1 MAKTLEEVTEEA
13 LKLPAEDRAAL
24 SEMLEESLLS
34 DEERAIREEW
44 LDLAERRL
52 DEIHAGK
59 VELVSDEESIAR
71 ARAAL
76 ANARKAASGR

>member
-1 MAKTLEEVTEEA
+1 MAKTLEEVTEAA

-34 DEERAIREEW
+34 DEERSIREEW

-59 VELVSDEESIAR
+59 VELIPVEDSIAR
-71 ARAAL
+71 ARAAV
-76 ANARKAASGR
+76 ANARTTARRR